1 MEQQSEAEKAAI
13 TNKLFDC
20 AEAPIKEWIAEFIGE
35 DPSVVFN
42 DYTDDVDLIGFQE
55 NDKHYNAYLVTLD
68 CDVTSNVNPELLK
81 SSEKA
86 RKACSMLF
94 DGTYQVF
101 ASVLQVV
108 KKRFFD
114 QLRNLRP
121 MFDEPTMSFKLIR
134 INGAA
139 AQLKAALEQKAK
151 AITFLAEA
159 KDPLSVENQE
169 KVDSFINGLND
180 IIVKNSKEVLDAE
193 ESICIE
199 TNKKLE
205 TYDKLCIV
213 VEESNADGEGVNGML
228 DSGDLENADKLLSRL
243 PTFGLNYQDPDEEN
257 YIDKLKKEYEVN

>member
-1 MEQQSEAEKAAI
+1 MEQHSEAEKAAI

-20 AEAPIKEWIAEFIGE
+20 AEAPIKEWIAGFICE

-42 DYTDDVDLIGFQE
+42 DYSDDVDLIGFQE

-68 CDVTSNVNPELLK
+68 CDATTNVNPELLK
-81 SSEKA
+81 ASEKT

-101 ASVLQVV
+101 ASVLQTV

-114 QLRNLRP
+114 QLRNFRP
-121 MFDEPTMSFKLIR
+121 VFDEPTMSFKLIR

-139 AQLKAALEQKAK
+139 AQLRAALEQKSK

-159 KDPLSVENQE
+159 KEPLSAENQE
-169 KVDSFINGLND
+169 KVDSFIKGLNEL
-180 IIVKNSKEVLDAE
+180 IVKNSKEVLDE
-193 ESICIE
+193 EEVLCVE

-213 VEESNADGEGVNGML
+213 VEESNTDDEGGN
-228 DSGDLENADKLLSRL
+228 SELENVNKLLSRL
-243 PTFGLNYQDPDEEN
+243 PVFGLNYQDPDEEN
-257 YIDKLKKEYEVN
+257 YIDKLKKEYDVAE